1 MTRST
6 SNKRKPES
14 KKPSPQRKAPRTEP
28 APAAA
33 KPSGRRSS
41 RRTAEAPVPLEYE
54 ADDEQGGEEELG
66 EDEIEGER
74 RVCVLCELIASG
86 FRFEA
91 SAVSQLQTRSDHTHS
106 KQLLPVQRP

>member
-1 MTRST
+1 M
-6 SNKRKPES
+6 
-14 KKPSPQRKAPRTEP
+14 
-28 APAAA
+28 
-33 KPSGRRSS
+33 
-41 RRTAEAPVPLEYE
+41 
-54 ADDEQGGEEELG
+54 
-66 EDEIEGER
+66 IEGER